1 MFIVYSIRF
10 DQVLIYVL
18 FLSTVIIFR
27 KNIDL
32 KLYKIL
38 FPYISFLII
47 IILGF
52 NLYEYNIVLKH
63 DYKINYA
70 IANIEDVTLVIGVIF
85 LFYILFKNKNKKSL
99 DKIQLKIF
107 YLLTL
112 CMLLNS
118 IVAIISYTSP
128 TFYEI
133 IHGLYIDSSNVESQK
148 TVASRAYINGRS
160 IGFFDQPSTAGI
172 LYILSLFSLVQIKHK
187 LNIFWFSTFFIAILV
202 CGGLLTMS
210 KTFILIVPFFLV
222 YFFFVY
228 NNFLKLILL
237 SLILLSLI
245 SITPWLTNLFF
256 HVSMDM
262 TRIADFF
269 SGGRYGIHDSPIN
282 QATHTILTNSPYIGF
297 GAGSLAA
304 DEIPSDSLWNHIF
317 SWWINISCNIYYIF
331 FTNKH

>member
-1 MFIVYSIRF
+1 MKKTQEKTFWAFLKKISFTMNKLENLFLSIFFLSPAIPSLFIVYSIRF

-70 IANIEDVTLVIGVIF
+70 IANIED
-85 LFYILFKNKNKKSL
+85 KNKKSL

-160 IGFFDQPSTAGI
+160 IGFFDKNG
-172 LYILSLFSLVQIKHK
+172 
-187 LNIFWFSTFFIAILV
+187 
-202 CGGLLTMS
+202 
-210 KTFILIVPFFLV
+210 
-222 YFFFVY
+222 
-228 NNFLKLILL
+228 KLIAVKNINTACKTDDIITLL
-237 SLILLSLI
+237 FKSLPFLI
-245 SITPWLTNLFF
+245 RF
-256 HVSMDM
+256 
-262 TRIADFF
+262 
-269 SGGRYGIHDSPIN
+269 
-282 QATHTILTNSPYIGF
+282 
-297 GAGSLAA
+297 
-304 DEIPSDSLWNHIF
+304 
-317 SWWINISCNIYYIF
+317 
-331 FTNKH
+331 

>member
-1 MFIVYSIRF
+1 
-10 DQVLIYVL
+10 
-18 FLSTVIIFR
+18 
-27 KNIDL
+27 
-32 KLYKIL
+32 
-38 FPYISFLII
+38 
-47 IILGF
+47 
-52 NLYEYNIVLKH
+52 
-63 DYKINYA
+63 
-70 IANIEDVTLVIGVIF
+70 
-85 LFYILFKNKNKKSL
+85 
-99 DKIQLKIF
+99 
-107 YLLTL
+107 
-112 CMLLNS
+112 MLLNS

-187 LNIFWFSTFFIAILV
+187 LNIFWFSTFIAILV

-256 HVSMDM
+256 HVSMDL

-317 SWWINISCNIYYIF
+317 FLGGSISLAIFIIYFSLISIKTFLNCYKKKEYFLFIILIYLVNF
-331 FTNKH
+331 L